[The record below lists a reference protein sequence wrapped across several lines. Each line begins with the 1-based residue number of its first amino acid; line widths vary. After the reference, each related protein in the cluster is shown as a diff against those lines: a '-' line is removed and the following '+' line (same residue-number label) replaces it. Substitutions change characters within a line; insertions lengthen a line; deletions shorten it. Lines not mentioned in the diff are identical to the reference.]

1 MIVGLTGGI
10 GSGKS
15 TVASLFAHLGVPIF
29 EADAVSKQI
38 LDTDKELQGQLTEL
52 LGPGLVKDGRVN
64 KGFMA
69 SVIFNDEELLQQVNG
84 LIHPAVGHAFA
95 KWYASHKSTPYVI
108 REAAILFESG
118 TYKDCDHI
126 IVVSAPLEMRVE
138 RVMKRNHISREQVM
152 ERVNKQWPE
161 EQKLKLADSIIYND
175 HSQSVIKQVLKI
187 HENIIRQSDKGS

>member
-15 TVASLFAHLGVPIF
+15 TVATLFKKLGVPVF
-29 EADAVSKQI
+29 EADSVSRQL
-38 LDTDKELQGQLTEL
+38 LDSDKTLQQKLVAL
-52 LGPGLVKDGRVN
+52 LGDKLISNGQVDKPYMASLIFADEDLLRQVN
-64 KGFMA
+64 K
-69 SVIFNDEELLQQVNG
+69 
-84 LIHPAVGHAFA
+84 LIHPAVGQAFEA
-95 KWYASHKSTPYVI
+95 WHQRQRTPYVM

-138 RVMKRNHISREQVM
+138 RVMKRSNMSYEQVM
-152 ERVNKQWPE
+152 ERVDRQWPE

-175 HSQSVIKQVLKI
+175 HSQSVIKQVLRI
-187 HENIIRQSDKGS
+187 HEDLIRQSGKRS